1 MKKIFLSCLCAC
13 ALSLGAVGYDG
24 RHGWPVQ
31 KAPEKIIVCSPTQNR
46 AEEMLLQSLS
56 GLAAQAVNDGR
67 CDEMVW
73 CYTDNPA
80 YKRIYGQTVTALG
93 IKQEKQMNVW
103 EVLDYLKKRHVVRG
117 YVLYRMDKERS
128 EYYASHKDTDYSCNV
143 ATVYAALLRGVL
155 IDESLQAKAES
166 FGLKLLKDA
175 RNEDMTVCFEKNRT
189 HLNDCSALSVPPGVP
204 NMRDYAIAH
213 RLMLYADEPEL
224 MNKVLEWVR
233 PLSPILGWGCGDEY
247 DFTSV
252 ISEWGHYNTATNW
265 CINLPLIS
273 SASDFV
279 ELNKLTEIS
288 PVGIDYA
295 SNYSCHTYVM
305 SDGDNMQWT
314 MGNFIDSDIYMGN
327 SAIHDIGLSWTLCP
341 VNLSI
346 VSPVTWNELVG
357 FQTPNFTYLEYG
369 GGYQYPDLFAVRR
382 PNRQEL
388 LREFARRLDYHF
400 KQLNLSVFGCIC
412 KDISS
417 KEAQEAFEIYAQEI
431 EPLAG
436 ILAVQYFPYEQ
447 DGRIYWVQNS
457 DGISIPVI
465 TASCSIWN
473 EVRND
478 RPRAGAPEYVASL
491 INREYLAASQRGD
504 NMLGWTIVHAWSDFS
519 QTSKLLDKSGAAGVY
534 PVCASERLLL
544 DSIWPVPINELIW
557 RIRMKYRKNE
567 TMQLLQQHVN

>member
-288 PVGIDYA
+288 PVGIDYF

-369 GGYQYPDLFAVRR
+369 GGYQYPDLFAVMR

-400 KQLNLSVFGCIC
+400 KQLNLSVFGCI
-412 KDISS
+412 
-417 KEAQEAFEIYAQEI
+417 
-431 EPLAG
+431 
-436 ILAVQYFPYEQ
+436 
-447 DGRIYWVQNS
+447 
-457 DGISIPVI
+457 
-465 TASCSIWN
+465 
-473 EVRND
+473 
-478 RPRAGAPEYVASL
+478 
-491 INREYLAASQRGD
+491 
-504 NMLGWTIVHAWSDFS
+504 
-519 QTSKLLDKSGAAGVY
+519 
-534 PVCASERLLL
+534 
-544 DSIWPVPINELIW
+544 
-557 RIRMKYRKNE
+557 
-567 TMQLLQQHVN
+567 